1 MSPIVY
7 YIRDIAACF
16 VAVIFYGIFM
26 SVPKKPLFLAAGS
39 GTAAYLLYRL
49 ILLEAGSELF
59 GYLAA
64 SLLAAVAAEVL
75 ARCFKT
81 PSTIL
86 VFPAIIPLVPGVG
99 LYRTML
105 CLVQNDMENFSHVF
119 SRALL
124 ISGIIAVTVA
134 VVNAAARS
142 LFHPHV
148 KKNCR

>member
-1 MSPIVY
+1 MTSFLY
-7 YIRDIAACF
+7 YLRDVMACF

-26 SVPKKPLFLAAGS
+26 SVPKKPLILAAGS

-49 ILLEAGSELF
+49 IYLEAGSELF

-75 ARCFKT
+75 ARIFKT

-105 CLVQNDMENFSHVF
+105 CLVQNDMERFPVVF

-142 LFHPHV
+142 LFHPHPH
-148 KKNCR
+148 KQ